1 MNRIKQLPQ
10 LKSWWMLI
18 AASCFALMGT
28 FVKLG
33 SATFSSSELVFYRS
47 LFGLILLWS
56 VIIQQN
62 KSIKTTRISNHL
74 FRSITGF
81 LSLLL
86 FFYAISQLPLAT
98 AMTLNYTSALFLALL
113 SPSLLKEKTHRLS
126 YLALFFGFVGVS
138 ILLNPSL
145 DQQNI
150 AGYLA
155 GITSG
160 FGAALAYI
168 GVRRLGKLNEPDWRT
183 VFYFTLISTIGA
195 GSWMLFD
202 QIHIPQSNDLF
213 ILLGLGLSATIA
225 QLALTRAYR
234 TGDTLTVAC
243 LGYCTPILA
252 SLIGLFLWQET
263 LNTRDWLAIGLIIA
277 SGVANAIINNLK
289 TDS

>member
-202 QIHIPQSNDLF
+202 QIHIPQSNDWF